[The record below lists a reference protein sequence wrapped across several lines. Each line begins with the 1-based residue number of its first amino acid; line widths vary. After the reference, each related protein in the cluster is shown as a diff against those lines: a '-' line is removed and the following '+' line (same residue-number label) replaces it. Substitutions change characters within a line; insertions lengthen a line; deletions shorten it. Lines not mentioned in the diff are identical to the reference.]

1 MDNITVVNGKPDLHE
16 KVLAIEPVMSK
27 VGPEFKQDAKK
38 IIDYISNN
46 NPEEIAK
53 TLDEKGEVRVDNVA
67 FTNEHITVVDSEL
80 VSKTG
85 EVVDILKTEK
95 YNILLEVQQ

>member
-1 MDNITVVNGKPDLHE
+1 MYGFN
-16 KVLAIEPVMSK
+16 M
-27 VGPEFKQDAKK
+27 
-38 IIDYISNN
+38 
-46 NPEEIAK
+46 
-53 TLDEKGEVRVDNVA
+53 LDEKGEVQVDNVA